1 MHALPPQTGARRLAA
16 ALSLTLALGGCAGV
30 QLGGPADTVAQTTSV
45 NYYPACYE
53 PVRYLRE
60 SDDKMKSAVATGAVG
75 GALAGGLLG
84 ALTGGDNAGR
94 NALIGA
100 AAGAVIGGASSYY
113 LEKQKQNA
121 EDSARFAA
129 YGDDINQAT
138 GEFDRTIASAKQ
150 AQSCYQKE
158 YQTLLQAKRGKRMSD
173 SEGRARLAEIVTGL
187 NETNALMTAV
197 DGRLGENLNT
207 YTQAYETDLQKGGY
221 EREQVQAVATRK
233 ARPPKPIPAEA
244 VKTEQQLKKA
254 TDKREEGKL
263 VVSRGNSL
271 VRDIC
276 SNPDMGDWGP
286 GNACQGKGA

>member
-1 MHALPPQTGARRLAA
+1 MTSRSSHCTAARALAA
-16 ALSLTLALGGCAGV
+16 AVALSLGLGGCV
-30 QLGGPADTVAQTTSV
+30 TLGNPTSTVAQSV
-45 NYYPACYE
+45 VANYYPRCYE
-53 PVRYLRE
+53 PVAYLRQSE
-60 SDDKMKSAVATGAVG
+60 ERLQQSVVAGAAT

-100 AAGAVIGGASSYY
+100 AVGAVAGGVSGYY
-113 LEKQKQNA
+113 MEKQKQVA